1 MLVLAGAGTGKT
13 TVLVE
18 RIAWL
23 IEQGHAKPHEILAI
37 TFTENA
43 AAELKTRV
51 ERRLKRRAGISA
63 GTFHAYC
70 FDILK
75 RCGKDFN
82 VLPPE
87 DIYVFLRQRIDQLQ
101 LRRFIKPA
109 DLGQF
114 LEDLRSFFDRCLE
127 ELVTPEQFQ
136 TWVDS
141 LCPGPGMPRNCK
153 SKDVDQLG
161 QEEIIARWQE
171 IARAYTNAM

>member
-23 IEQGHAKPHEILAI
+23 IENGHARPDEILAV

-51 ERRLKRRAGISA
+51 ERRLKRRAPISA

-75 RCGKDFN
+75 RCGKDFH

-87 DIYVFLRQRIDQLQ
+87 DVYVYLRQRIDKLHLQ
-101 LRRFIKPA
+101 P
-109 DLGQF
+109 F
-114 LEDLRSFFDRCLE
+114 LHPSDR
-127 ELVTPEQFQ
+127 V
-136 TWVDS
+136 
-141 LCPGPGMPRNCK
+141 
-153 SKDVDQLG
+153 
-161 QEEIIARWQE
+161 
-171 IARAYTNAM
+171 